1 MRKFSSFIIISFLI
15 IISSFVRFGEAF
27 CYEEVTGEFHNLAV
41 TVEFKDT
48 EESDEIKSADD
59 TSLAEVFN
67 GESEGLKSYI
77 LKNSQSKL
85 TVSTTFHTTV
95 KINKNSRRYMPRYK
109 LNDDYYEEINIYGYD
124 NRNYTEDGEVS
135 VDGNLQSAEYLYREH
150 EFISLVAEQI
160 KGVENIKDFD
170 LDGDGYLDGLTVI
183 PCSTVKLNMADE
195 SKWGNMFWP
204 HMSSMYY
211 GTTEGLN
218 GYYYV
223 GETDYDFKTAVIS
236 EKTVYKYVIAPFTA
250 VTGGKESVSVICH
263 EFMHLLGAP
272 DYYAYDGGEEY
283 VGEFD
288 IMGTSD
294 SMALSLTY
302 LRERMGWIGEGEIL
316 AVEESGDYFLN
327 PTEESGAGEV
337 KAYKIVLS
345 DYFETDDCYYI
356 ECRKLSGLDEG
367 IIIYRVNE
375 KNGFITR
382 ADKYGTEEL
391 GNMYKSP
398 EVYIFR
404 RQSSLKD
411 LKKNAFL
418 DDFLHKKFGSESGNK
433 NLITNSNGENTKI
446 TVEVTGKTGKGYN
459 FRVTIPESPT
469 GDITGG
475 ATVETTTDLKGR
487 DILTFENS
495 YRKGYAYILITKKTL
510 EGASGEDIISGKF
523 GEAVKVPVSFQ
534 KYRLPKANGTTNV
547 YVCLSDG
554 EKVSRIYTAC
564 YGLTPLKIS
573 PTVIW
578 AGAGLGF
585 GLFIVIVLAVKFL
598 KKG

>member
-1 MRKFSSFIIISFLI
+1 M
-15 IISSFVRFGEAF
+15 
-27 CYEEVTGEFHNLAV
+27 
-41 TVEFKDT
+41 
-48 EESDEIKSADD
+48 
-59 TSLAEVFN
+59 
-67 GESEGLKSYI
+67 
-77 LKNSQSKL
+77 
-85 TVSTTFHTTV
+85 
-95 KINKNSRRYMPRYK
+95 
-109 LNDDYYEEINIYGYD
+109 
-124 NRNYTEDGEVS
+124 
-135 VDGNLQSAEYLYREH
+135 
-150 EFISLVAEQI
+150 
-160 KGVENIKDFD
+160 
-170 LDGDGYLDGLTVI
+170 
-183 PCSTVKLNMADE
+183 
-195 SKWGNMFWP
+195 
-204 HMSSMYY
+204 
-211 GTTEGLN
+211 
-218 GYYYV
+218 
-223 GETDYDFKTAVIS
+223 
-236 EKTVYKYVIAPFTA
+236 
-250 VTGGKESVSVICH
+250 
-263 EFMHLLGAP
+263 
-272 DYYAYDGGEEY
+272 
-283 VGEFD
+283 
-288 IMGTSD
+288 
-294 SMALSLTY
+294 
-302 LRERMGWIGEGEIL
+302 
-316 AVEESGDYFLN
+316 
-327 PTEESGAGEV
+327 
-337 KAYKIVLS
+337 
-345 DYFETDDCYYI
+345 
-356 ECRKLSGLDEG
+356 DEG